1 MPAEEESSETVSVAA
16 AAMFGLAAMINSYLT
31 VSSRQVVDAIREWQ
45 IEASAP
51 LVVTIDGHGA
61 SGKSTLAQI
70 VGQELGA
77 TVVHTDDFFRPSDPQ
92 RPRTAASQMSEY
104 YDWERLRREA
114 MTPLLAGQ
122 TAAFRAFDEATD
134 SFKPGMAQAEPADL
148 ILLEGV
154 SSTTPELSDIVDRTV
169 LVQTPE
175 PERTWRL
182 MARVTPEI
190 WDDNWLAA
198 ERGYFA
204 TRPAHAFDLVVSGST
219 TEPAEVSR

>member
-1 MPAEEESSETVSVAA
+1 MPAEEESSETVSVATA
-16 AAMFGLAAMINSYLT
+16 AKFGLAAVINSYLT
-31 VSSRQVVDAIREWQ
+31 VSSRHVVDAIREWQ
-45 IEASAP
+45 IAASAP

-61 SGKSTLAQI
+61 SGKSTLARI

-77 TVVHTDDFFRPSDPQ
+77 TVVHTDDFFRPGDPT

-114 MTPLLAGQ
+114 MTPLLAGR
-122 TAAFRAFDEATD
+122 TADFRAFDEATD
-134 SFKPGMAQAEPADL
+134 GFKPETVQVEPADL

-154 SSTTPELSDIVDRTV
+154 SSTTPELSDLVDRTV

-198 ERGYFA
+198 ERAYFA

-219 TEPAEVSR
+219 TEPPEVDG